1 MLLEN
6 CAPLSGRRTLH
17 MGVKLVQSPMRVS
30 YAKRKV
36 LEQSA
41 ILQQELLRRR
51 EGDPLTNFELFSPQ
65 REFVADILAR
75 RYKEYYYIG
84 ANRSGKSDAGAAA
97 GSYLARFGYDYKP
110 GREGSDISSKV
121 RATSGWVSAIDFPT
135 GRDTIQPKYFDNGFT
150 PPGAT
155 HEPFIPAREIADWR
169 ISDQILK
176 LKNGS
181 IIGFKSA
188 DSGRTKY
195 QGAEKDWIHFDEEH
209 PEGIYE
215 ESIIR
220 VGANPLHIFTTCTL
234 LPPEGQVGGVTWIY
248 NKIVKQWKLGV
259 LENAEIYNASI
270 YDNPHIPEKE
280 IEFLEVKF
288 PEGSAQRM
296 IRLEGALIGGIGGAR
311 CYSSFSPQLNVYDQH
326 DIDERRPLCWTWDF
340 NVEPM
345 VSLIGQRTK
354 GVFKVHHE
362 LILEEGNISEMC
374 DLFKRT
380 HPKHRAEI
388 WLYGDASGKARSAQT
403 RMSSYQIILQEMKD
417 YPAPIRMKVLEKNPS
432 ITDRINSV
440 NVACRGVGGA
450 INLELDPSCG
460 ELIDDLEQV
469 VTDGKQG
476 IKKTFNKKD
485 PYYRRTHMSDALGYW
500 VYLEAPITSFSPDDR
515 PARTINI
522 KRPGYASPKEP
533 ATLKIKA

>member
-1 MLLEN
+1 MAERM
-6 CAPLSGRRTLH
+6 AYGD
-17 MGVKLVQSPMRVS
+17 
-30 YAKRKV
+30 RKV
-36 LEQSA
+36 LTEAA
-41 ILQQELLRRR
+41 ILRAELISRQED
-51 EGDPLTNFELFSPQ
+51 DPLTNFELFSPQ
-65 REFVADILAR
+65 RQFVEDILSQ
-75 RYKEYYYIG
+75 RYKEFYYIG

-97 GSYLARFGYDYKP
+97 GSYLSRFGYDYKP

-155 HEPFIPAREIADWR
+155 HQPFIPAREIDEWR

-215 ESIIR
+215 EAIIR

-248 NKIVKQWKLGV
+248 NKIVKAWKAGT
-259 LENAEIYNASI
+259 LENAQIYNASI
-270 YDNPHIPEKE
+270 YDNPHIPRGE
-280 IEFLEVKF
+280 IEFLETKF
-288 PEGSAQRM
+288 AEGTVQRM

-311 CYSSFSPQLNVYDQH
+311 CYSSFSPQLNVRPLSE
-326 DIDERRPLCWTWDF
+326 INPRRPLCWIWDF

-345 VSLIGQRTK
+345 VSLIGQREK
-354 GVFKVHHE
+354 GVFKVFKE
-362 LILEEGNISEMC
+362 LLLEEGNISEMC
-374 DLFKRT
+374 DYFKRV
-380 HPKHRAEI
+380 HPTHRAEI
-388 WLYGDASGKARSAQT
+388 WLYGDASGNARTAQT
-403 RMSSYQIILQEMKD
+403 RKSSYTIILNEMKD
-417 YPAPIRMKVLEKNPS
+417 YPAPVRMKVLEKNPA
-432 ITDRINSV
+432 ITERINSV
-440 NVACRGVGGA
+440 NIACRGVDA
-450 INLELDPSCG
+450 LINLDISPECV

-476 IKKTFNKKD
+476 IKKTTNRKD

-500 VYLEAPITSFSPDDR
+500 IHFEAPITSYSPDDR
-515 PARTINI
+515 PFTKINLG
-522 KRPGYASPKEP
+522 RPKYAQSKE
-533 ATLKIKA
+533 TGSLKIRM

>member
-1 MLLEN
+1 MAE
-6 CAPLSGRRTLH
+6 
-17 MGVKLVQSPMRVS
+17 RVS
-30 YAKRKV
+30 YAKRRV
-36 LEQSA
+36 MEEAA
-41 ILQQELLRRR
+41 ILRAELISRQ
-51 EGDPLTNFELFSPQ
+51 EGDPLTNFELFHPQ
-65 REFVADILAR
+65 REFVEDILSR

-84 ANRSGKSDAGAAA
+84 ANRSGKSDAGASA
-97 GSYLARFGYDYKP
+97 GSYLARFGYDYTP
-110 GREGSDISSKV
+110 GREGSDMSSKI

-135 GRDTIQPKYFDNGFT
+135 GRDTIQPKYFDNGFQ

-155 HEPFIPAREIADWR
+155 HEPFIPAREIDDWR

-248 NKIVKQWKLGV
+248 NKIVKPWKMGV

-270 YDNPHIPEKE
+270 YDNPHIPRPE
-280 IEFLEVKF
+280 IEFLEAKF
-288 PEGSAQRM
+288 PEGSAQRL

-311 CYSSFSPQLNVYDQH
+311 CYSSFTPQLNVHPQG
-326 DIDERRPLCWTWDF
+326 DINLRRPLAWMWDF

-345 VSLIGQRTK
+345 VSLIGVREK
-354 GVFKVHHE
+354 GLFRVYRE
-362 LILEEGNISEMC
+362 LLLEEGNIAEMC
-374 DLFKRT
+374 DYFKRV
-380 HPKHRAEI
+380 HPQHRAEI
-388 WLYGDASGKARSAQT
+388 WLYGDATGNSRTAQT
-403 RMSSYQIILQEMKD
+403 KKSSYQIILNEMKD
-417 YPAPIRMKVLEKNPS
+417 YPAPIRMKVPEKNPAV
-432 ITDRINSV
+432 TDRINSV
-440 NVACRGVGGA
+440 NVACKGVEGI
-450 INLELDPSCG
+450 INLEIDPACT
-460 ELIDDLEQV
+460 ELVDDLEQV
-469 VTDGKQG
+469 VSDGKQG
-476 IKKTFNKKD
+476 IKKTTNKKD
-485 PYYRRTHMSDALGYW
+485 PYYRRTHFSDALGYW
-500 VYLEAPITSFSPDDR
+500 VYAEAPITAFSPEDR
-515 PARTINI
+515 TNRRIKI
-522 KRPGYASPKEP
+522 KRPGYARSIQP